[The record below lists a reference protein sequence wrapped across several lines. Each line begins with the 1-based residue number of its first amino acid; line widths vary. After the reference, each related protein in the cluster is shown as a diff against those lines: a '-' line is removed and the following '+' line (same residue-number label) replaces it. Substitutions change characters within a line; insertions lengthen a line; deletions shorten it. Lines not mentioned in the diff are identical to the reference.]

1 MKSSI
6 SSFWFGCAC
15 ISACIGVV
23 NANANA
29 NANAKRNTHVNSHL
43 YDFQARNRDT

>member
-6 SSFWFGCAC
+6 SSLWFGCAY
-15 ISACIGVV
+15 ISICIGVV
-23 NANANA
+23 NAD
-29 NANAKRNTHVNSHL
+29 ANAKRNTHVNSHL